1 MCLSLAGSESKEY
14 GRMLNENRSDLSDH
28 GSIISDRDELQKVRI
43 LNLYAAPYL
52 LAPALYVGM
61 SGN

>member
-1 MCLSLAGSESKEY
+1 MLS
-14 GRMLNENRSDLSDH
+14 ENRSDLADH
-28 GSIISDRDELQKVRI
+28 GSIISDRNELQKVRI

-61 SGN
+61 SGI